1 MKKLRYFFSRHI
13 PPLGRV
19 LLVESG
25 SRHLIES
32 LLPGIYSQPVNQRV
46 DLFTCFS
53 GLPRGFDPGRG
64 EVFRTLDWQGRA
76 ARRKLYALLRRRGY
90 DVLGILCSDEA
101 VMARWKWALVW
112 QVPAKVFIVNEN
124 CDYFWFDCTHWRTML
139 HFLLF
144 RAGLTGGEGAAT
156 LGRLIF
162 VPFVLLYLLAFAAYV
177 HLRRAL
183 RA

>member
-1 MKKLRYFFSRHI
+1 MTELRYFFSRHV
-13 PPLGRV
+13 PDLRRV

-32 LLPGIYSQPVNQRV
+32 LLPGIYTQPVNRRV
-46 DLFTCFS
+46 DLVTCFS
-53 GLPRGFDPGRG
+53 GLPQGFDPSRG
-64 EVFRTLDWQGRA
+64 EVFRTQDWQGRA
-76 ARRKLYALLRRRGY
+76 ARKRLYAMLRRRGY
-90 DVLGILCSDEA
+90 DALGILCSDEA

-124 CDYFWFDCTHWRTML
+124 CDYFWLDYSQWRTIL

-144 RAGLTGGEGAAT
+144 RAGLTGAEGAAT
-156 LGRLIF
+156 LARLAF

>member
-1 MKKLRYFFSRHI
+1 MR
-13 PPLGRV
+13 RV

-25 SRHLIES
+25 SRRLIES
-32 LLPGIYSQPVNQRV
+32 LLPAIYSQAVNERV

-53 GLPRGFDPGRG
+53 GLPNGFDTARG
-64 EVFRTLDWQGRA
+64 QVFRTTDWQGRA
-76 ARRKLYALLRRRGY
+76 ARRRLYALLRQRGY
-90 DVLGILCSDEA
+90 DVMGILCSDEA

-112 QVPAKVFIVNEN
+112 KIPAKVFIVNEN
-124 CDYFWFDCTHWRTML
+124 CDYFWFDYSQWRIML

-144 RAGLTGGEGAAT
+144 RAGLTGAGGAAA
-156 LGRLIF
+156 LARLLF

-183 RA
+183 RS